1 VKVVW
6 FPRALNDISNIE
18 HFIEQDNP
26 AAARRVEQRIK
37 GVVRLLGEH
46 PHMGRPGRV
55 SGTREFVVSG
65 TPYVM
70 AYTVSDDR
78 VTILAV
84 IHGSRRWPDGF

>member
-6 FPRALNDISNIE
+6 LRRALDDVHGIE
-18 HFIEQDNP
+18 KFIEQDNP

-55 SGTREFVVSG
+55 DGTREFVVSG
-65 TPYVM
+65 TPYIV
-70 AYTVSDDR
+70 AYTVREDR
-78 VTILAV
+78 VVILAV
-84 IHGSRRWPDGF
+84 IHSSGKWPDGF

>member
-1 VKVVW
+1 MKVVW

-26 AAARRVEQRIK
+26 TAARRVEQRIK

-65 TPYVM
+65 TPYII
-70 AYTVSDDR
+70 AYTVFGDR
-78 VTILAV
+78 VAILAV
-84 IHGSRRWPDGF
+84 MHSSRQWPDGF